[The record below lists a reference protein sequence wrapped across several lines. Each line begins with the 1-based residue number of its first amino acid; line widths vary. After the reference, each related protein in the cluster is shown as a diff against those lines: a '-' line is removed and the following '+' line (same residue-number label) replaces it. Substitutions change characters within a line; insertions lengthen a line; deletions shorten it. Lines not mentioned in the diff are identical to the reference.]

1 MNSGVVIVVTC
12 LLAFCALAAAAVA
25 WTAPRVEATLITRA
39 SDALTERKLSFARV
53 DADGRDL
60 IVTGEAPSLRQRE
73 EAISVVAS
81 TWGHRVVLDRMTVA
95 APQPASPPPPAVPQ
109 VDPATLALLA
119 CQDAVDALLDQQRF
133 TFDFGKARLAS
144 DSAPLLARMVT
155 AMNECPD
162 ARFEIEGHTDNKGR
176 ESVNRRISERRAKA
190 VRRALIRRGIAED
203 RLLAIGYGPSR
214 PIASNADPDG
224 RARNRRIEVRVLRK
238 D

>member
-1 MNSGVVIVVTC
+1 MKNGVVIVVTC
-12 LLAFCALAAAAVA
+12 LLAFCGLAAATVA
-25 WTAPRVEATLITRA
+25 WTAPRIEATLVTRA
-39 SDALTERKLSFARV
+39 TDALTERNLSFARV

-60 IVTGEAPSLRQRE
+60 VVSGEAPSLRKRE

-95 APQPASPPPPAVPQ
+95 APQPEAPPPQ
-109 VDPATLALLA
+109 VDPATLALIA
-119 CQDAVDALLDQQRF
+119 CQEAVNELLARQQF

-144 DSAPLLARMVT
+144 DSAPLLDRLATV
-155 AMNECPD
+155 MNGCAI
-162 ARFEIEGHTDNKGR
+162 ARFEIEGHTDSQGR
-176 ESVNRRISERRAKA
+176 ERVNRRISEKRAEA
-190 VRRALIRRGIAED
+190 VRRALIFRGISED
-203 RLLAIGYGPSR
+203 RVLAIGYGPSR